1 MIGVRLTKRVSVDG
15 NPDERDRSHRG
26 TPGVHAGDHELA
38 TTGPAPCHDRVLAVL
53 RQPGGTLY
61 GLIDAAQDPEILAL
75 IQEGGCPFESLYQG
89 ESAIVMA
96 SVAPYLVQ
104 FSPESLLLDEL
115 VSRGWGNNW
124 GMYLRSHGSLTEVR
138 RHFRH
143 FTMVQLPDGQP
154 VYFRFYDPRVF
165 RVFIQTCNA
174 SEGRTFFEGIDCMY
188 AEGPDGSSM
197 GAYRLDSS
205 ARIAIEEMS

>member
-1 MIGVRLTKRVSVDG
+1 LAAPSSATF
-15 NPDERDRSHRG
+15 
-26 TPGVHAGDHELA
+26 HE
-38 TTGPAPCHDRVLAVL
+38 RVLAVL
-53 RQPGGTLY
+53 RQPGGKLY

-75 IQEGGCPFESLYQG
+75 IHEGGCPFESLYQG

-96 SVAPYLVQ
+96 SVAPYLIQ
-104 FSPESLLLDEL
+104 LAPDSLLLDQL

-124 GMYLRSHGSLTEVR
+124 GMYLRSHASLKDMR

-165 RVFIQTCNA
+165 REFIQTCNA
-174 SEGRTFFEGIDCMY
+174 SEGRTFFEGIDRIY
-188 AEGPDGSSM
+188 AEGPDRSSM
-197 GAYRLDSS
+197 ATYRLDSS
-205 ARIAIEEMS
+205 ARIAIEEVS